1 MLVFIDTEGEMQI
14 KSLDQMETIVEKNS
28 ILSWDG
34 WNVVEMYVSDKGAT
48 SKFGAYKNGKWHL
61 KKVFTPSQNGWDI
74 PDKYVK

>member
-1 MLVFIDTEGEMQI
+1 MVFIDTEGEMQI

-34 WNVVEMYVSDKGAT
+34 WHVVEMYVSDKGAT

>member
-48 SKFGAYKNGKWHL
+48 SKFGA
-61 KKVFTPSQNGWDI
+61 KVASKEGFHSITKRMGHT
-74 PDKYVK
+74 

>member
-1 MLVFIDTEGEMQI
+1 MLVFIDTGGEMQI

>member
-14 KSLDQMETIVEKNS
+14 KSLDQMEIIVEKNP

>member
-34 WNVVEMYVSDKGAT
+34 WYVVEMYVSDKGAT

>member
-1 MLVFIDTEGEMQI
+1 MLVTNLEDMQ
-14 KSLDQMETIVEKNS
+14 KIVDSQKD
-28 ILSWDG
+28 LSWDG